1 MAIEV
6 KGLGVGESKD
16 TCHSIRPCWS
26 SMYYQG
32 RLDHP
37 VWTALCFPH
46 PPYIVHEASA
56 LQRATR
62 NIHLNPRDIKETERN
77 INHVIHSKIQ

>member
-16 TCHSIRPCWS
+16 TCHSIHHCWS
-26 SMYYQG
+26 SIYYQG

-56 LQRATR
+56 FTKSYKK
-62 NIHLNPRDIKETERN
+62 HP
-77 INHVIHSKIQ
+77 SKPQKY